1 MCLLRAT
8 YLSHIASCVLYSWS
22 YKIQLLDFFFFKIHV
37 RWKMNRKSETA
48 NIWKDMDI
56 PNLFPQ
62 WMPSPNHLITEANWR
77 AHPLQCCLSKRNSSQ
92 ESSVASGKAGALLSI
107 PQEWSHLK
115 IPTFLWGGYHCQYY
129 SQYYLWMRRLRP
141 RGATSLVHNHWVVH
155 GRARIP
161 TQADSKA
168 GILGAGW
175 LSVHTTKAFLP

>member
-1 MCLLRAT
+1 MQLIYPTSPAAFFTLGVTKSSCL
-8 YLSHIASCVLYSWS
+8 I
-22 YKIQLLDFFFFKIHV
+22 FFFFKIHV